1 MNWSFRFVYATT
13 NFKIVVL
20 LCDFRVK
27 IWVCDLGFGCA
38 THSFIILNVMLK
50 VEVCGFSF
58 LGFRVLSCNLKF

>member
-27 IWVCDLGFGCA
+27 IWVCDLRFGCA